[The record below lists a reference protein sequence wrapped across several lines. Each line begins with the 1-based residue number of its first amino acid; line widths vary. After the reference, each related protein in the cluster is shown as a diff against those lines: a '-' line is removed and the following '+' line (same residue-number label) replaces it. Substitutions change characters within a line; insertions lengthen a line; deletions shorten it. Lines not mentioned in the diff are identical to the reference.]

1 MSEVA
6 GRARPDRRKNAGRRV
21 RTDPRISRRRRS
33 VARTRRRR
41 LLTRLAL
48 IAGAAALVWLAFFS
62 PLLAVR
68 EVKLSGAKHTS
79 PSEVEDVVGLDSS
92 DNLLLVSTSEI
103 VERMKTLPWVESVS
117 VDRKLP
123 GTVKVSVT
131 ERKASA
137 LLAVGYQQFT
147 LDDRARVLAAGAVG
161 EGLPVLAGLQMEPP
175 EPGERL
181 ESPELR
187 GAFDALGA
195 LSKRLRADVA
205 AVFAPTVERI
215 TFQMSDGI
223 QVRYGAAEDMASK
236 NEVLTGLL
244 RRMRGEGKTAFYVD
258 VRVPEVP
265 AVGPLPVAAP
275 TLDAAAP

>member
-1 MSEVA
+1 MSEAA
-6 GRARPDRRKNAGRRV
+6 GRVRRDRSTERV
-21 RTDPRISRRRRS
+21 RTDPRISRRRRA

-41 LLTRLAL
+41 LLTRLSL
-48 IAGAAALVWLAFFS
+48 MVGTAALVWLAFFS

-68 EVKLSGAKHTS
+68 EVKLSGAEHTR
-79 PSEVEDVVGLDSS
+79 PADVENAAGLDSS

-103 VERMKTLPWVESVS
+103 VERMKTLPWVESAT

-131 ERKASA
+131 ERKPSA
-137 LLAVGYQQFT
+137 WLAVGDEHFT

-161 EGLPVLAGLQMEPP
+161 KGLPILAGLQMEPP
-175 EPGERL
+175 EPGDRL

-187 GAFDALGA
+187 GALDALGA
-195 LSKRLRADVA
+195 LPKRMRADVS

-215 TFQMSDGI
+215 TFQMSDGV
-223 QVRYGAAEDMASK
+223 QVRYGAAEDMGSK
-236 NEVLTGLL
+236 NEVLAGLL
-244 RRMRGEGKTAFYVD
+244 RRLRGEGKTAFYVD

-265 AVGPLPVAAP
+265 AVGPLPVAGPPVDDTAP
-275 TLDAAAP
+275 